1 MLQVITRRLRREK
14 RGISTVIVVML
25 SLVLLVI
32 IVGNVVLWSYQMNQ
46 VDMDR
51 MQENLTILNVART
64 NPTGFSMEIKNTGSI
79 SAHVVAVWISNSTV
93 HQRYSADFFLNA
105 GESATYNRT
114 DITLPQDAFLAKL
127 VTERGSVAVFSEED

>member
-1 MLQVITRRLRREK
+1 MLQTITRLLRRQK

-51 MQENLTILNVART
+51 MQENLTIANVTRAD
-64 NPTGFSMEIKNTGSI
+64 PAGISIEIKNTGSI
-79 SAHVVAVWISNSTV
+79 SVHIVAIWISNSTV
-93 HQRYSADFFLNA
+93 HQRFNADLFLNS
-105 GESATYNRT
+105 GESASYVREN
-114 DITLPQDAFLAKL
+114 IPFPQDAFLAK
-127 VTERGSVAVFSEED
+127 VITERGSVAVFSED

>member
-1 MLQVITRRLRREK
+1 LQTITRLLRREK

-51 MQENLTILNVART
+51 MQENLTIANVTRT
-64 NPTGFSMEIKNTGSI
+64 DPTGFSMEIKNTGSI
-79 SAHVVAVWISNSTV
+79 SAHVVAVWITNSTV

-105 GESATYNRT
+105 GETATYNRT
-114 DITLPQDAFLAKL
+114 DIPLPQDAFLAKL
-127 VTERGSVAVFSEED
+127 VTERGNVAVFSVD

>member
-1 MLQVITRRLRREK
+1 MLQAITRLLRREK

-51 MQENLTILNVART
+51 MQENLTISNVTRT
-64 NPTGFSMEIKNTGSI
+64 DPTGFSMEIENTGSI
-79 SAHVVAVWISNSTV
+79 SAHVVAVWITNSTV

-105 GESATYNRT
+105 GETATYNRT

-127 VTERGSVAVFSEED
+127 VTERGSLAVFSED

>member
-1 MLQVITRRLRREK
+1 MLQAITRLLRREK

-51 MQENLTILNVART
+51 MQENLTIVNVTRT
-64 NPTGFSMEIKNTGSI
+64 DPNGFSIEIKNIGSI
-79 SAHVVAVWISNSTV
+79 SAHVVAVWVSNSTV

-105 GESATYNRT
+105 GETATYNRT
-114 DITLPQDAFLAKL
+114 DILLPKDAFLAKL
-127 VTERGSVAVFSEED
+127 VTERGNIAVFSMD

>member
-1 MLQVITRRLRREK
+1 MLQAITRLLRREK

-51 MQENLTILNVART
+51 MQENLTILNVTRT
-64 NPTGFSMEIKNTGSI
+64 EPTGFSMEIKNTGSI
-79 SAHVVAVWISNSTV
+79 SAHVVAVWITNSTV

-105 GESATYNRT
+105 GETATYNRT
-114 DITLPQDAFLAKL
+114 DIPVPPDAFLAKL
-127 VTERGSVAVFSEED
+127 VTERGNIAVFSTD

>member
-1 MLQVITRRLRREK
+1 MLLAITRRLRREK

-46 VDMDR
+46 IDMDR
-51 MQENLTILNVART
+51 MQENLAILNVTRAE
-64 NPTGFSMEIKNTGSI
+64 PTGFSMEIKNTGSI
-79 SAHVVAVWISNSTV
+79 SVHIVAVWISNSTV
-93 HQRYSADFFLNA
+93 HQRYSADFFLNS

-114 DITLPQDAFLAKL
+114 DITLPQNAFLAKL
-127 VTERGSVAVFSEED
+127 VTERGSVAVFSED